1 VDGHIITRDWQQ
13 LPCCHALAAL
23 LGALPLQMRVFP
35 SLQDVEESISSQVK
49 RQCKV
54 AGFPRDSRETV
65 ALTVLTQM
73 RPLLER
79 WADSLPRFLLLRF
92 LRPALRRVH
101 AAGFVFLQVDRNPQ
115 RLVAVC
121 RKAWYEM
128 HCSVFLTPRY
138 SVTCLPP
145 CSSSSDWDQR
155 TIDSLQNHL
164 ESKGLRMWAF
174 RRPTSSARPRAHF
187 TVKQKSLLSAS
198 PPQVRFRPIVAHHL
212 HPLRGVLRRASRAL
226 SLLVMGA
233 IEVVQSHQPLH
244 TPMWRLHKGTASW
257 LAVLGRSS
265 AGFSEIAEFDVTD
278 CFLNTTR
285 SAAVPAV
292 AFWMDRLRRRGPLH
306 FSISKDQS
314 DADHLGSSSSP
325 HFWCFSSLELL
336 AVVEWELLHND
347 LFECVSGVADHPF
360 VLQQIAGLPMGGHL
374 SAALVELVAL
384 RRELEQSWPVELS
397 GLPTARYRDNFFV
410 ACLPLMLPEILGRGA
425 AMLSELLGMPVKLE
439 GSSQQRRMLEVVLST
454 GPPAKCVLAFRD
466 AADRQGESWDVT
478 SWPCRADPRLPQ
490 LLHSLLSGL
499 AAKIRLYH
507 SAGTPGFSAS
517 WRQAYAFVKR
527 RGYPSKRWLRPLA
540 MAALRQGAA
549 VHCLPK
555 VLRCALSAA
564 DSGDYQHSAL
574 HAREQ

>member
-1 VDGHIITRDWQQ
+1 
-13 LPCCHALAAL
+13 
-23 LGALPLQMRVFP
+23 
-35 SLQDVEESISSQVK
+35 
-49 RQCKV
+49 
-54 AGFPRDSRETV
+54 
-65 ALTVLTQM
+65 
-73 RPLLER
+73 
-79 WADSLPRFLLLRF
+79 
-92 LRPALRRVH
+92 
-101 AAGFVFLQVDRNPQ
+101 
-115 RLVAVC
+115 
-121 RKAWYEM
+121 
-128 HCSVFLTPRY
+128 
-138 SVTCLPP
+138 
-145 CSSSSDWDQR
+145 
-155 TIDSLQNHL
+155 
-164 ESKGLRMWAF
+164 
-174 RRPTSSARPRAHF
+174 
-187 TVKQKSLLSAS
+187 
-198 PPQVRFRPIVAHHL
+198 
-212 HPLRGVLRRASRAL
+212 
-226 SLLVMGA
+226 MGA

-244 TPMWRLHKGTASW
+244 TPMWLHKGTASW
-257 LAVLGRSS
+257 LAVLGRST
-265 AGFSEIAEFDVTD
+265 AVFTEVAEFDVTD
-278 CFLNTTR
+278 CFVNTTR

-564 DSGDYQHSAL
+564 DSRDYQHSAL
-574 HAREQ
+574 DAREQ